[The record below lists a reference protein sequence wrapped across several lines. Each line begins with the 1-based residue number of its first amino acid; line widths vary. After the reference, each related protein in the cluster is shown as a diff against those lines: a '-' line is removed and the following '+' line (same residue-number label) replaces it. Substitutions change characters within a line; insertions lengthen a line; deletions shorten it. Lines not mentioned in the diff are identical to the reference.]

1 MSRQT
6 LRYPVIIGLA
16 LVWVVL
22 GTISVLA
29 QKPQW
34 YVNYQAGL
42 EAVDAANWQLASQYF
57 QEAIRIKNDETN
69 KLRAFGAIF
78 IEYFPHRE
86 LGICYYHLGDYD
98 NARQYLQ
105 FSISRKATDRAK
117 DYLNRVN
124 SGNYDTGPSTPPANN
139 TPPASN
145 PPTSIPVTPDNNG
158 SSAANDISIVGER
171 MSLAVLPFESKGI
184 MNQLG
189 DIDLFDKIVTSFVNA
204 KRFKVFERAELQR
217 ILEEQKLG
225 ASGVLDVSTAAQF
238 GRAIGVDAVVVG
250 SITRSTNSASV
261 DARLIDAETAE
272 IITAKDAI
280 SSNTS
285 LQGLSDMIVEMVNKV
300 KADLHLVQGYVLK
313 VDGDRLT
320 VDLGH
325 RNGVKKGLKCHVFRE
340 GEGII
345 HPVTKEVIRSV
356 EEICEMQIT
365 EVFDVYSVG
374 IITKSKSGYPA
385 TGDRLMTK

>member
-1 MSRQT
+1 M
-6 LRYPVIIGLA
+6 
-16 LVWVVL
+16 
-22 GTISVLA
+22 LA

-42 EAVDAANWQLASQYF
+42 EAVDASNWQLASQYF

-86 LGICYYHLGDYD
+86 LGICYYHLGDYE

-117 DYLNRVN
+117 DYLNRVS
-124 SGNYDTGPSTPPANN
+124 SGNYEAGVNLPPTDNN
-139 TPPASN
+139 PPASN
-145 PPTSIPVTPDNNG
+145 LPTPTPVTPDNG
-158 SSAANDISIVGER
+158 RSAASDISIVGER

-285 LQGLSDMIVEMVNKV
+285 LQGLSDMIGEMVSKV
-300 KADLHLVQGYVLK
+300 KTDLPLVQGYVLR

-320 VDLGH
+320 IDLGH

-340 GEGII
+340 GEGMI

-365 EVFDVYSVG
+365 EVFDAYSVG
-374 IITKSKSGYPA
+374 TITKSKSGYPA

>member
-6 LRYPVIIGLA
+6 VRYPVIICLA
-16 LVWVVL
+16 LIWMML
-22 GTISVLA
+22 NSVSASA

-42 EAVDAANWQLASQYF
+42 EAVDAANWQLASEYF
-57 QEAIRIKNDETN
+57 QEAIRMKNDETN

-105 FSISRKATDRAK
+105 FSLSRKATDRAK

-124 SGNYDTGPSTPPANN
+124 SGNYEAGVNTTPVNN
-139 TPPASN
+139 NPPVSSPPAS
-145 PPTSIPVTPDNNG
+145 IPVKPDN
-158 SSAANDISIVGER
+158 SKPAASDISMVGER

-261 DARLIDAETAE
+261 DARLIDTETAE

-285 LQGLSDMIVEMVNKV
+285 LQGLSDMIVEMVQKV
-300 KADLHLVQGYVLK
+300 KTDLPLVQGYVLK

-320 VDLGH
+320 IDLGH

-356 EEICEMQIT
+356 DEICEMQIT
-365 EVFDVYSVG
+365 EVFDAYSIG
-374 IITKSKSGYPA
+374 TITKSKSGYPA